1 MCAMADIARWRWI
14 GSCWRKIRSKCEV
27 FWKRTMQVGGRK
39 KGKESVMNRM
49 ESGKRRI
56 GPEEHHRIV

>member
-1 MCAMADIARWRWI
+1 
-14 GSCWRKIRSKCEV
+14 
-27 FWKRTMQVGGRK
+27 MQVGGRK